1 MSDSSHHTNALVKGT
16 PRKGNAGN
24 VRKGKPVLLI
34 KVLVLAFSVTLAV
47 GYFSDRSRAQQG
59 DDRSRGQKD
68 KEYDQQISDHAQ
80 RMMEQGKQIFRY
92 DTFGSEDF
100 WGGKLRLH
108 EAIAGQKLGG
118 VGNGVSPKTA
128 LALGLKVDAEALPAD
143 LVAQIK
149 AGKVDLDDPAT
160 TVALLKLKAVVGVT
174 GFFNPT
180 GQLRSLGIQCALCH
194 STVDDSFAPGIGK
207 RLDGWGNRDLNIGA
221 IVATAPNLQPFSD
234 LLSVDVATV
243 KAVLS
248 SWGPGRYDAELNMDG
263 KAKSPD
269 GKSAATMMPSAFGL
283 AGVNQHTW
291 TGGWG
296 TVTYWNA
303 YVANTQ
309 MYGQGTFF
317 DQRLENADQYPV
329 AAKAGWGHKRDAKD
343 LITAKLPALHFYQL
357 AMPAPKA
364 PAGSYDAAAAQRGET
379 LFNNKAKCAACHVPP
394 IFTEPGN
401 NLHKAEDIG
410 IDSFQANR
418 GPARMYVTT
427 PLRALFDT
435 QKIHKGGFYHDGR
448 FATLLDV
455 VNHYNN
461 FKKLG
466 LTEQEK
472 KELVEY
478 LKSL

>member
-1 MSDSSHHTNALVKGT
+1 MSSTRNREDDLARGTKPMDKTSKTNVTLMA
-16 PRKGNAGN
+16 
-24 VRKGKPVLLI
+24 LI
-34 KVLVLAFSVTLAV
+34 KVLLVVASLTVAAV
-47 GYFSDRSRAQQG
+47 YLSNRSRAQQSA
-59 DDRSRGQKD
+59 DRSRSQNEKA
-68 KEYDQQISDHAQ
+68 YDQQISDNAQ

-108 EAIAGQKLGG
+108 EAIAGEKLGG

-128 LALGLKVDAEALPAD
+128 LALGLKVDAEALPAE
-143 LVAQIK
+143 LVALIK

-160 TVALLKLKAVVGVT
+160 TVALLKLNAVVGVT
-174 GFFNPT
+174 GFFNTT
-180 GQLRSLGIQCALCH
+180 GQLRSLGIQCAMCH
-194 STVDDSFAPGIGK
+194 STVDDSFSPGIGK
-207 RLDGWGNRDLNIGA
+207 RLDGWGNRDLNVGA
-221 IVATAPNLQPFSD
+221 IVATAPNLKPFSD
-234 LLSVDVATV
+234 LLGVNVETV
-243 KAVLS
+243 KTVLN

-263 KAKSPD
+263 KVKSPN

-364 PAGSYDAAAAQRGET
+364 PAGSYDAAAAQRGEAI
-379 LFNNKAKCAACHVPP
+379 FNSKAKCSTCHVPP

-448 FATLLDV
+448 FSTLLDV
-455 VNHYNN
+455 VNHYNS
-461 FKKLG
+461 FKKLN

-472 KELVEY
+472 KDLVEY
-478 LKSL
+478 LKAL